1 MSAYTDAQAN
11 NDITRNVKQ
20 YRDLDLFFSK
30 KSNKDVNK
38 VTDVE
43 AVKRSVRNLI
53 LLNSYEKPFHPEIA
67 GDVRGLLFELMT
79 PLTSAVIARKIQ
91 DVIENFEPR
100 ARLTGVNV
108 VPDFDRN
115 AYDVTV
121 YFYVVKNHLNVD
133 GQNLEKTKVLAVQSG
148 SQNQIFRALEA
159 IGFRP

>member
-11 NDITRNVKQ
+11 NDISRNVKQ
-20 YRDLDLFFSK
+20 YRDLDLFFSR

-100 ARLTGVNV
+100 ARLTGVQAIPN
-108 VPDFDRN
+108 FDRN
-115 AYDVTV
+115 LYQVTV
-121 YFYVVKNHLNVD
+121 YFYVVNAPTELVEVT
-133 GQNLEKTKVLAVQSG
+133 QLLERL
-148 SQNQIFRALEA
+148 R
-159 IGFRP
+159 

>member
-53 LLNSYEKPFHPEIA
+53 LHNTYEKPFHPEI
-67 GDVRGLLFELMT
+67 GGNVRGLLFENMT
-79 PLTSAVIARKIQ
+79 PMTSNVIARKIQ
-91 DVIENFEPR
+91 DTIENHEPR
-100 ARLTGVNV
+100 ARLVGVRAE
-108 VPDFDRN
+108 PDRVEN
-115 AYDVTV
+115 GYKVSV
-121 YFYVVKNHLNVD
+121 YFYIVNAPTELVQLD
-133 GQNLEKTKVLAVQSG
+133 SFLERL
-148 SQNQIFRALEA
+148 R
-159 IGFRP
+159 

>member
-1 MSAYTDAQAN
+1 MSAYQDAQAN
-11 NDITRNVKQ
+11 NDISRNVKQ

-38 VTDVE
+38 VTDIE
-43 AVKRSVRNLI
+43 AVKRSVRNLV

-100 ARLTGVNV
+100 ARLTGVQAI
-108 VPDFDRN
+108 PDFDRN
-115 AYDVTV
+115 LYEVTV
-121 YFYVVKNHLNVD
+121 YFYVVNAPTELVEVT
-133 GQNLEKTKVLAVQSG
+133 QLLERL
-148 SQNQIFRALEA
+148 R
-159 IGFRP
+159 

>member
-30 KSNKDVNK
+30 KSNNDVNK
-38 VTDVE
+38 VTDIE
-43 AVKRSVRNLI
+43 AVKRSVRNLV

-121 YFYVVKNHLNVD
+121 YFYVVNAPTELVEVT
-133 GQNLEKTKVLAVQSG
+133 QLLERL
-148 SQNQIFRALEA
+148 R
-159 IGFRP
+159 

>member
-11 NDITRNVKQ
+11 NDISRNVKQ

-38 VTDVE
+38 VTDIE
-43 AVKRSVRNLI
+43 AVKRSVRNLV

-67 GDVRGLLFELMT
+67 GDVRALLFENMT
-79 PLTSAVIARKIQ
+79 PLTSAVIARKFQ

-108 VPDFDRN
+108 TPDFDRN
-115 AYDVTV
+115 LYEVSV
-121 YFYVVKNHLNVD
+121 YFYVVNAPTELVEVD
-133 GQNLEKTKVLAVQSG
+133 TLLERL
-148 SQNQIFRALEA
+148 R
-159 IGFRP
+159 